1 MSNLV
6 TIFGGSGFLGR
17 YIASRMARQG
27 WRVRVAVRR
36 PNEALFVRTYGG
48 VGQVEPVLAN
58 IRDEESTRKAIKGA
72 KVVINCV
79 GILLEDRRQKFQSV
93 QVQGAER
100 IARLSS
106 IEGVERLV
114 HISAIGANTNSES
127 ISARTKGEGEKSVLK
142 AFPTA
147 VILRPSIVF
156 GVEDGFF
163 NRFAAMSRISPVLP
177 LIGADTSF
185 QPVYVDDVALA
196 ALSAAL
202 GEVPNGIYELGGPDI
217 ETFRKLIERMLKVV
231 RRKKLIINQPMIAA
245 KILSYNLDMLQ
256 IISFNIFKN
265 FIITRD
271 QVKQLAL
278 DNIVTNNVG
287 TFVDFG
293 ITPQSMDA
301 ILESYL
307 YQYRPY
313 GQYTSIH
320 ESAGDN

>member
-36 PNEALFVRTYGG
+36 PNEALFTRTYGG

-127 ISARTKGEGEKSVLK
+127 ISARTKGEGESSVLK

-177 LIGADTSF
+177 LIGADTFF

-265 FIITRD
+265 FIVTRD

-287 TFVDFG
+287 TFVDFE

-307 YQYRPY
+307 YSYRPY

>member
-17 YIASRMARQG
+17 YIASRMAKQG
-27 WRVRVAVRR
+27 WRVRVAVRH

-58 IRDEESTRKAIKGA
+58 IRDEESTKKAIKGA

-79 GILLEDRRQKFQSV
+79 GILLEGRRQKFQTV

-100 IARLSS
+100 IANLSS

-114 HISAIGANTNSES
+114 HISAIGADTNSKS
-127 ISARTKGEGEKSVLK
+127 ISARTKGEGEKSILN
-142 AFPTA
+142 AFPNT
-147 VILRPSIVF
+147 VILRPSLVF

-163 NRFAAMSRISPVLP
+163 NRFAAMSRMSPVLP
-177 LIGADTSF
+177 LIGAETFF

-196 ALSAAL
+196 ASSAAI
-202 GEVPNGIYELGGPDI
+202 GEVSNGIYELGGPDI

-265 FIITRD
+265 FIVTRD

-278 DNIVTNNVG
+278 DNVVTNNVG

-293 ITPQSMDA
+293 ITPKSMDV

>member
-1 MSNLV
+1 M
-6 TIFGGSGFLGR
+6 
-17 YIASRMARQG
+17 
-27 WRVRVAVRR
+27 
-36 PNEALFVRTYGG
+36 
-48 VGQVEPVLAN
+48 
-58 IRDEESTRKAIKGA
+58 
-72 KVVINCV
+72 
-79 GILLEDRRQKFQSV
+79 
-93 QVQGAER
+93 
-100 IARLSS
+100 
-106 IEGVERLV
+106 
-114 HISAIGANTNSES
+114 
-127 ISARTKGEGEKSVLK
+127 
-142 AFPTA
+142 
-147 VILRPSIVF
+147 
-156 GVEDGFF
+156 
-163 NRFAAMSRISPVLP
+163 
-177 LIGADTSF
+177 
-185 QPVYVDDVALA
+185 
-196 ALSAAL
+196 
-202 GEVPNGIYELGGPDI
+202 
-217 ETFRKLIERMLKVV
+217 
-231 RRKKLIINQPMIAA
+231 IINQPMIAA

>member
-127 ISARTKGEGEKSVLK
+127 ISARTKGEGESSVLK

-265 FIITRD
+265 FIVTRD

-287 TFVDFG
+287 TFVDFE

-307 YQYRPY
+307 YSYRPY

>member
-36 PNEALFVRTYGG
+36 PNEALFTRTYGG

-127 ISARTKGEGEKSVLK
+127 ISARTKGEGESSVLK

-265 FIITRD
+265 FIVTRD

-287 TFVDFG
+287 TFVDFE

-307 YQYRPY
+307 YSYRPY

>member
-1 MSNLV
+1 
-6 TIFGGSGFLGR
+6 
-17 YIASRMARQG
+17 
-27 WRVRVAVRR
+27 
-36 PNEALFVRTYGG
+36 
-48 VGQVEPVLAN
+48 
-58 IRDEESTRKAIKGA
+58 
-72 KVVINCV
+72 
-79 GILLEDRRQKFQSV
+79 
-93 QVQGAER
+93 
-100 IARLSS
+100 
-106 IEGVERLV
+106 
-114 HISAIGANTNSES
+114 
-127 ISARTKGEGEKSVLK
+127 
-142 AFPTA
+142 
-147 VILRPSIVF
+147 
-156 GVEDGFF
+156 
-163 NRFAAMSRISPVLP
+163 
-177 LIGADTSF
+177 
-185 QPVYVDDVALA
+185 
-196 ALSAAL
+196 
-202 GEVPNGIYELGGPDI
+202 
-217 ETFRKLIERMLKVV
+217 MLKVV

>member
-36 PNEALFVRTYGG
+36 PNEALFTRTYGG

-127 ISARTKGEGEKSVLK
+127 ISARTKGEGESSVLK

-256 IISFNIFKN
+256 IISFNIPKN
-265 FIITRD
+265 FIVTRD

-287 TFVDFG
+287 TFVDFE

-307 YQYRPY
+307 YSYRPY